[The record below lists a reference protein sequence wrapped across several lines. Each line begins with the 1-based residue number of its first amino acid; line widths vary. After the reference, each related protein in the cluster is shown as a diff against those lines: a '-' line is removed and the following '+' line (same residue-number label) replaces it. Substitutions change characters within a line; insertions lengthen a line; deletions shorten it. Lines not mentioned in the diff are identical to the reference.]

1 MKLTLVTN
9 ALGRRSLFS
18 RDLGEVSVLGSP
30 FLLSVYPFLVR
41 FAFCFSLSLSP
52 PLDFLPCFFSL
63 SFSAPLFLVPF
74 VFNFSSFMFSM
85 FFFWEFFFLV
95 SPLLCPLFFFSFP
108 CSVYDLPL
116 SFFSPPDSC
125 FVAFYTGLYVVVF

>member
-9 ALGRRSLFS
+9 ALGRRSSFS

-41 FAFCFSLSLSP
+41 FVFCFSLSLSP

-63 SFSAPLFLVPF
+63 SFSAPLFLVRF
-74 VFNFSSFMFSM
+74 VFDFSSFMFSM

-95 SPLLCPLFFFSFP
+95 SPLLCPLFFFLFLVLSTIFHSLFFP
-108 CSVYDLPL
+108 
-116 SFFSPPDSC
+116 PPDSC
-125 FVAFYTGLYVVVF
+125 FVAFYTGLHVVVF